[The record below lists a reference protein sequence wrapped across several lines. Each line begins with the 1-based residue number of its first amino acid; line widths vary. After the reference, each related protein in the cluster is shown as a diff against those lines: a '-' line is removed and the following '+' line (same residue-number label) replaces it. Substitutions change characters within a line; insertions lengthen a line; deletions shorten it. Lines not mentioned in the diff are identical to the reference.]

1 METGFDITELDGEL
15 KQLAFALMTELSAE
29 PEAISL
35 ARLCKRLGVRQS
47 TLLRCIACLG
57 RETVGQHVGLGWVDL
72 QQDGERSLLRLTEE
86 GRLVC
91 GAKK

>member
-1 METGFDITELDGEL
+1 METSVEIAELDGEL
-15 KQLAFALMTELSAE
+15 KQLAFALMAELSAQ
-29 PEAISL
+29 PEAVSL

-57 RETVGQHVGLGWVDL
+57 CETVSLHAGLGWVDL
-72 QQDGERSLLRLTEE
+72 QQDGERSLLSLTEE

-91 GAKK
+91 GAQK